1 MRDNTPA
8 FPTTVRGKQEGR
20 NMKPLQRLEGMTLR
34 DYFAAKAL
42 AALIIGDQGDLPHR
56 LGAVD
61 AYRYADEMLE
71 ARK

>member
-1 MRDNTPA
+1 MKEAPA

>member
-1 MRDNTPA
+1 MKDAPA

-42 AALIIGDQGDLPHR
+42 PALLMFAGITSALLPKPLPLLEPHHGD
-56 LGAVD
+56 
-61 AYRYADEMLE
+61 
-71 ARK
+71 

>member
-8 FPTTVRGKQEGR
+8 FPQTYQTCQSH
-20 NMKPLQRLEGMTLR
+20 MEGMTLR

-61 AYRYADEMLE
+61 AYRYADETLE